1 MGGPC
6 GTHDKDE
13 KCESANLGNG
23 PRLDLTVTIEEY
35 DPSKRSNYS
44 PNDATT
50 HPTRPESSI
59 LNSIQCFKYHT
70 DTLVTNST

>member
-13 KCESANLGNG
+13 KCGSSNPGNG

-35 DPSKRSNYS
+35 DPSKRSELFAERRSDPPYKTCIVDS
-44 PNDATT
+44 V
-50 HPTRPESSI
+50 
-59 LNSIQCFKYHT
+59 LNV
-70 DTLVTNST
+70 TLMFL